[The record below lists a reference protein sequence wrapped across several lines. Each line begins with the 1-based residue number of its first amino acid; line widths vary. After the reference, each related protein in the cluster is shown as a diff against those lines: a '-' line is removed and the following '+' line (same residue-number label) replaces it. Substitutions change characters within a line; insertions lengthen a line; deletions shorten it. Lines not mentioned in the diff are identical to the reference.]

1 MRGYHSLPVIY
12 VFIFKV
18 AEREREW
25 IGENTVGRRVGD
37 GIWQEAEIEQISK
50 KGKLGR
56 LWRGDRKGMIQL
68 RV

>member
-1 MRGYHSLPVIY
+1 MRGYHLLPVIY

-18 AEREREW
+18 AETEREW
-25 IGENTVGRRVGD
+25 IGEYAVGRLGD

-56 LWRGDRKGMIQL
+56 LWKEW
-68 RV
+68 